1 MSRKKDIQARMAEL
15 QKEFSELNAEKKE
28 IDAIEKSAQLC
39 ERYKDYMFK
48 VFVTGKLVV
57 EPKWEDVTD
66 SDREIAT
73 TGQKLGLLYS
83 GDFNEGAWLLFKT
96 KEEYPRVKALI
107 DRLYA
112 FEALTDKNCA
122 DREAQIKIVL
132 GEV

>member
-1 MSRKKDIQARMAEL
+1 MSRKRDIQVRMQEL

-28 IDAIEKSAQLC
+28 IDAIETSAKLI

-48 VFVTGKLVV
+48 VMVYGKLDA

-66 SDREIAT
+66 ADREVAT
-73 TGQKLGLLYS
+73 TGQKLGLIYS
-83 GDFNEGAWLLFKT
+83 GDFKEGAWLLLKT

-112 FEALTDKNCA
+112 FEALSDKNCT
-122 DREAQIKIVL
+122 DRETQIKIVL